1 VLNYIKYDTVQLF
14 SGAYKEQEQF
24 QAMADETR
32 NGYSE
37 LRSYRS
43 EAAAAPGLSP
53 DVARTATPDVRHVLA
68 HLNDMLD
75 TSRSTLSA
83 YDEALK

>member
-1 VLNYIKYDTVQLF
+1 MQLF
-14 SGAYKEQEQF
+14 SEAYKEQDQF
-24 QAMADETR
+24 QAMADLTM

-37 LRSYRS
+37 LRAYRT
-43 EAAAAPGLSP
+43 EAATAAGLSP
-53 DVARTATPDVRHVLA
+53 DIARTATPDVRHILS

-75 TSRSTLSA
+75 TSRGTLSA